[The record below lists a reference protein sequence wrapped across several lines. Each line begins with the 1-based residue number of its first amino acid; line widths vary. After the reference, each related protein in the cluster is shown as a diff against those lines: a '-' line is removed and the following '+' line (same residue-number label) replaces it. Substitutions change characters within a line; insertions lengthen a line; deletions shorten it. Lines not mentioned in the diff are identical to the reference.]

1 MVKYTPQEVIAK
13 SIYLIDDTDT
23 LFQLIVAVEYY
34 CPCDKILK
42 NIKYNV
48 LLFSTLVQCER
59 WQFNAPSEIIYIHF
73 YSLLR
78 TPLHSCRT
86 FLYT

>member
-1 MVKYTPQEVIAK
+1 MVKYTPQGDIAK
-13 SIYLIDDTDT
+13 SISLIDDTDT

-48 LLFSTLVQCER
+48 LLFSTLVQCEM
-59 WQFNAPSEIIYIHF
+59 QFNAPLEIVYIHF